1 MAIEMWRPRRSLQ
14 HWRPFAN
21 LDEWEQRL
29 DDMFG
34 PSHTPFSGLRGPWHE
49 MEWTP
54 SIEVFDRD
62 DKLVVKAELPGMN
75 EDDIDVSVEDNTL
88 TIKGERKA
96 ENEVKE
102 EEYYRCE
109 RFYGS
114 FFRAIPLPSRVDAE
128 GIEANYE
135 DGILEI
141 TFPKVGEEKSKK
153 IKVSGKTAE
162 KKAEK

>member
-1 MAIEMWRPRRSLQ
+1 MAIEMWRPRRRLQ

-29 DDMFG
+29 EDMFG
-34 PSHTPFSGLRGPWHE
+34 PSHTPFWGLRGPWQE
-49 MEWTP
+49 AEWMP
-54 SIEVFDRD
+54 SIEVFDKD
-62 DKLVVKAELPGMN
+62 DKLVMKAELPGMN
-75 EDDIDVSVEDNTL
+75 EEDIDVSVKDNIL
-88 TIKGERKA
+88 TIKGERKD

-114 FFRAIPLPSRVDAE
+114 FFRAIPLPSQVDAE
-128 GIEANYE
+128 NIEANYE
-135 DGILEI
+135 GGILEI
-141 TFPKVGEEKSKK
+141 TLPKASEEKAKK